1 MSTDY
6 TETLKRIKDTE
17 EASSREILERRKV
30 LEAELR
36 QLEEASNASIGDAK
50 RKGEAM
56 VADEVAKTVKA
67 AQKDADATLASV
79 EKESK
84 AISGKKLDK
93 AALKKTIDNVVL
105 AEFK

>member
-1 MSTDY
+1 LSTDY

-17 EASSREILERRKV
+17 EASSREILERRKA

-36 QLEEASNASIGDAK
+36 QLEEASNASMEEAK
-50 RKGEAM
+50 KKGEAQ
-56 VADEVAKTVKA
+56 VADEVAKTVRA
-67 AQKDADATLASV
+67 AQKEADASLASV

-84 AISGKKLDK
+84 AVSGKKLDK
-93 AALKKTIDNVVL
+93 GALNKIADNVVL